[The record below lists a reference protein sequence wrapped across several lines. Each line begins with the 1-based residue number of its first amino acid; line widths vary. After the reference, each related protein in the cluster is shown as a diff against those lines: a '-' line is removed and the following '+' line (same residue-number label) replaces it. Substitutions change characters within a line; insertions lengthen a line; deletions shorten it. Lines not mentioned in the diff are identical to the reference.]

1 MENTPILVRNSARI
15 VTRLGPQSDGARV
28 IASIAIIIA
37 YIGVFIPLY
46 RLAGTDVLQLALAL
60 VVAIGYLLGFW
71 PGLLVGLLSFPLN
84 ALLLKIAGEDA
95 WQVMTRPGSLQ
106 IAVLVLVL
114 GAILGGLRDVGEQM
128 KKELEARK
136 EVEEAR
142 RESEERYRIVAES
155 ASEAIFTVDEE
166 SRIVFANPAA
176 EVIFGYPI
184 AEMLGQDFAVLVPD
198 KNGSS
203 GSPAGAVGANGKGS
217 IAAMRDRWQ
226 RGEFSGRHKGGG
238 EIPLEISFG
247 EYSKDGRHSFTGIV
261 RDITERKQVEAALR
275 DAKDAAERANGAK
288 SEFLSRMSHE
298 LRTPLNAI
306 LGFGQLLEMDPLE
319 GEQKESVEQILK
331 AGRHLLTLINEVL
344 DIARIEAGRLSMSP
358 EPVKVDE
365 LMKETW
371 ELIRPLASQRKIT
384 MGPGSSLDA
393 CGKYVIADRQRLK
406 QVLLNFL
413 SNAVK
418 YNRDAGSLEMACS
431 EPQPGVMR
439 IRVSDTGSGI
449 PADRLPHMFIPFE
462 RLGAEE
468 SGIEGT
474 GLGLALSKR
483 LVEAM
488 GGKIGVDTKVGIG
501 STFFVDFAVAEGP
514 VERFER
520 ISDAL
525 SEEEKPEEVPA
536 KQRIIL
542 YIEDN
547 ISNFKLIQRVL
558 SYRPGIGL
566 LAAMQGHIGLELA
579 AQHVPDLILLD
590 LNLPDMH
597 GSEVLE
603 QLHENPKL
611 RNIPV
616 VVISADATPGQIQRL
631 MTQGARAYLT
641 KPLDIRQFL
650 ELVDETLKGLEV

>member
-1 MENTPILVRNSARI
+1 METPILFKRSARM
-15 VTRLGPQSDGARV
+15 VTRLGPQSDAARL
-28 IASIAIIIA
+28 IAAIAVLVA
-37 YIGVFIPLY
+37 YVAGFIPLY
-46 RLAGTDVLQLALAL
+46 HLAGTDVLQLALAL

-71 PGLLVGLLSFPLN
+71 PGLLAGLLSFPLN
-84 ALLLKIAGEDA
+84 ALLLKLAGEDA
-95 WQVMTRPGSLQ
+95 WQVLTRPGSLQ

-128 KKELEARK
+128 KRELDARK

-155 ASEAIFTVDEE
+155 ASEAIFTVDER

-176 EVIFGYPI
+176 EIIFGYAIP
-184 AEMLGQDFAVLVPD
+184 EMLGQDFSVLVPD

-203 GSPAGAVGANGKGS
+203 GSPAGENGKGS

-226 RGEFSGRHKGGG
+226 RGEFSGRHKSGG

-247 EYSKDGRHSFTGIV
+247 EYSKDGRHSYTGIV

-275 DAKDAAERANGAK
+275 DAKEAAERANGAK

-358 EPVKVDE
+358 EPVKVDD

-371 ELIRPLASQRKIT
+371 ELVRPLASQRKIT

-418 YNRDAGSLEMACS
+418 YNREGGSLEMACS
-431 EPQPGVMR
+431 EPVPGVLR

-468 SGIEGT
+468 TGIEGT

-488 GGKIGVDTKVGIG
+488 GAKIGVDTKVGVG
-501 STFFVDFAVAEGP
+501 STFYVDFALAEGP

-520 ISDAL
+520 ISDTL
-525 SEEEKPEEVPA
+525 PEDEQQEEKAA
-536 KQRIIL
+536 KQRTIL

>member
-1 MENTPILVRNSARI
+1 M
-15 VTRLGPQSDGARV
+15 VTRLGPQSDVGRLFVAFAV
-28 IASIAIIIA
+28 VVA
-37 YIGVFIPLY
+37 YIAGFIPLY
-46 RLAGTDVLQLALAL
+46 RLAGTDVLQLSLGL
-60 VVAIGYLLGFW
+60 VVALGYLLGFW
-71 PGLLVGLLSFPLN
+71 PGLVAGLLTFPLN
-84 ALLLKIAGEDA
+84 ALLLNLAGDSGWA
-95 WQVMTRPGSLQ
+95 VQMRPSSLQ

-128 KKELEARK
+128 KRELEARK

-155 ASEAIFTVDEE
+155 ASEAIFTVDEQ

-176 EVIFGYPI
+176 QSIFGYAIP
-184 AEMLGQDFAVLVPD
+184 EMLGQDFSVLVPD
-198 KNGSS
+198 RNGAT
-203 GSPAGAVGANGKGS
+203 GSPAANGKGS
-217 IAAMRDRWQ
+217 LAAMRDRWQ
-226 RGEFSGRHKGGG
+226 RGEFWGRHKSGG

-261 RDITERKQVEAALR
+261 RDITERKQVESALR
-275 DAKDAAERANGAK
+275 DAKEAAERANGAK

-358 EPVKVDE
+358 EPVMVDD

-371 ELIRPLASQRKIT
+371 ELVRPLASQRKIT
-384 MGPGSSLDA
+384 MGPGSTLDA

-406 QVLLNFL
+406 QVLLNLL

-418 YNRDAGSLEMACS
+418 YNREGGSLEMACS
-431 EPQPGVMR
+431 ETTPGVLR
-439 IRVSDTGSGI
+439 IRVSDTGLGI
-449 PADRLPHMFIPFE
+449 PADRLQHMFIPFE

-468 SGIEGT
+468 TGIEGT

-488 GGKIGVDTKVGIG
+488 GGKIGVDTKVGVG
-501 STFFVDFAVAEGP
+501 STFYLDFAIAEGP

-520 ISDAL
+520 ISDVVA
-525 SEEEKPEEVPA
+525 EGDTAEEKPV
-536 KQRIIL
+536 KQRTIL

-611 RNIPV
+611 REIPV